1 MRGSLIAFDT
11 FRGHWAA
18 ARIVDGKLDD
28 LLIDPPDDRIR
39 PGTIYRAK
47 VGRPLKGQGGAILET
62 PDGPLFLRQAK
73 GIGQGE
79 TVFVQAGT
87 FAEAGKATPAGLKL
101 LFKSR
106 YVIVTPGNEGANIA
120 RSIRDEERR
129 VELRELLQGLELAE
143 GTGLVIRSQAAEAE
157 DDAISEDIRQTL
169 DIAGQVMSEPRT
181 GQPEKLVEGP
191 DAAELAWRDWPT
203 PDASDPDD
211 GSFARHGIIEAIEA
225 LKGPREALPGG
236 AFMFVELT
244 HALTA
249 IDVNTGGDTSQAA
262 GLKANLAA
270 AAALP
275 RALRLRGLGGQI
287 VIDTAPAPKR
297 DRRQIE
303 QALTRAFRADS
314 IETSIVGWT
323 PLGHIE
329 LQRKRERLPLEEVL
343 K

>member
-1 MRGSLIAFDT
+1 MKGSLIAFDS
-11 FRGHWAA
+11 FRGRRAA
-18 ARIVDGKLDD
+18 ARMVDGRLDD
-28 LLIDPPDDRIR
+28 LLIDPPEDRIR

-47 VGRPLKGQGGAILET
+47 VGRPLKGQGGAMVET

-79 TVFVQAGT
+79 TVLVQTGT
-87 FAEAGKATPAGLKL
+87 FAEPGKATPASLKL

-106 YVIVTPGNEGANIA
+106 YVIVTPGAEGANIA
-120 RSIRDEERR
+120 RSIRDEQRR
-129 VELRELLQGLELAE
+129 VELRELLDEIDLAE

-157 DDAISEDIRQTL
+157 DEAIAADIRQTL
-169 DIAGQVMSEPRT
+169 NIAGQVMSEPRT
-181 GQPEKLVEGP
+181 GRPETLLVGP

-203 PDASDPDD
+203 PDASDPDE
-211 GSFARHGIIEAIEA
+211 GSFSRHGIIEAIEA
-225 LKGPREALPGG
+225 LEDPRESLAGG
-236 AFMFVELT
+236 TFMFVEPT
-244 HALTA
+244 RALTA

-303 QALTRAFRADS
+303 QALTRAFRTDP

-343 K
+343 R